1 MVFVASDANRWFN
14 TVAPGTGL
22 SVLSKGAGF
31 SRIRILQQMA
41 DDRVKEETIIG
52 VSRALHLDPL
62 EQLRTFPGYESL
74 APSRPEPREVDAFIR
89 WEHLLRAC
97 AALELGDPVTDSS
110 LGPTFFRGTSRQWVD
125 SIDPDRG
132 LRKHLQQYGPVT
144 SQGLSSMLNGPLRID
159 LALLAAKYAGV
170 PQVSALVASQLLT
183 PAEAGW
189 DAEER
194 VQWLHG
200 LGKVERLH
208 LVKGRIHTA
217 IVREQQT
224 RDPVP
229 R

>member
-1 MVFVASDANRWFN
+1 
-14 TVAPGTGL
+14 
-22 SVLSKGAGF
+22 
-31 SRIRILQQMA
+31 
-41 DDRVKEETIIG
+41 
-52 VSRALHLDPL
+52 
-62 EQLRTFPGYESL
+62 
-74 APSRPEPREVDAFIR
+74 
-89 WEHLLRAC
+89 
-97 AALELGDPVTDSS
+97 
-110 LGPTFFRGTSRQWVD
+110 
-125 SIDPDRG
+125 
-132 LRKHLQQYGPVT
+132 
-144 SQGLSSMLNGPLRID
+144 
-159 LALLAAKYAGV
+159 
-170 PQVSALVASQLLT
+170 VSALVASQLLT